1 MIFLE
6 SDGLRVEIAER
17 GAEIVSVRDGDC
29 EYIWQA
35 DPAFWAKHCPLLFP
49 VCGRLR
55 NFAYTHGGKSYK
67 MGNHGFAQ
75 RMTFSAEQISAREA
89 VFTLR
94 ENAETLA
101 EYPFPFL
108 LRQHYTLE
116 GRTLRIETEAQNT
129 GEAPL
134 YCNFGSHEA
143 YAAGGNFTD
152 WAVRFEKKE
161 DFVLTEQNAD
171 GQLTGR
177 RIPYKDDTDLLPLS
191 WEMFANDSLLFDGLR
206 SRKVWLEHKGERVL
220 EVEFAEFSHLLLW
233 TKPGAPYIAI
243 EPWNGLPDTADADGQ
258 LRHKLGILR
267 LDPGER
273 KAAPHTIRFLLSS
286 RKFSSHDLF

>member
-1 MIFLE
+1 MILLQE
-6 SDGLRVEIAER
+6 GDVRIQIAER
-17 GAEIVSVRDGDC
+17 GAEIVSVKKGAR

-35 DPAFWAKHCPLLFP
+35 DPAFWGKHCPLLFP
-49 VCGRLR
+49 VCGRLLH
-55 NFAYTHGGKSYK
+55 FTHVYEGKAYK

-75 RMTFSAEQISAREA
+75 RKIFAAKQLSGTQAE
-89 VFTLR
+89 FTLH
-94 ENAETLA
+94 EDEETLS
-101 EYPFPFL
+101 EYPFRFAL
-108 LRQHYTLE
+108 TVRYTLE
-116 GRTLRIETEAQNT
+116 GNALTIETGVENT
-129 GEAPL
+129 DSKPL

-206 SRKVWLEHKGERVL
+206 SKYVTLAYRGEPTVRVG
-220 EVEFAEFSHLLLW
+220 FADYEHLLLW
-233 TKPGAPYIAI
+233 TKPGAQYVAI
-243 EPWNGLPDTADADGQ
+243 EPWNGLPDTADADGLLQ
-258 LRHKLGILR
+258 HKLGILR
-267 LDPGER
+267 LDPGEK
-273 KAAPHTIRFLLSS
+273 KAGTHEITFY
-286 RKFSSHDLF
+286 